1 MNGMV
6 SFGGITLTVPV
17 DITDPRIAKAYGHP
31 LRIHILGKLDNRV
44 ASPSELASELDAP
57 LTHVSYHVRQLAGLG
72 LIKLVKTTPRRGAV
86 EHHYTAKIRP
96 TITDKAWAE
105 VPEVVKKNHISG
117 WVEQAGQHVSAAVA
131 EGGFERDNAHF
142 SRTALELDAKGWN
155 AVAKELEKAL
165 ERIDRIASET
175 KKRLDADSNGELQ
188 KATAILLFFEGPYQ
202 AAGLPADA
210 GIRRHKRRRAKTTA

>member
-1 MNGMV
+1 M
-6 SFGGITLTVPV
+6 TVPV
-17 DITDPRIAKAYGHP
+17 DITDPRIAKAYAHP
-31 LRIHILGKLDNRV
+31 LRIHIIGKLDGRV
-44 ASPSELASELDAP
+44 ASPSELATELGAP

-96 TITDKAWAE
+96 TITDKAWSE
-105 VPEVVKKNHISG
+105 VPDVVRKNLSAG
-117 WVEQAGQHVSAAVA
+117 WVEQLGANVSAAVS
-131 EGGFERDNAHF
+131 EGGFERPNAHMT
-142 SRTALELDAKGWN
+142 RTMLELDEKGWN
-155 AVAKELEKAL
+155 AVAKELEKTL

-175 KKRLDADSNGELQ
+175 KSRLADSDEGSAM
-188 KATAILLFFEGPYQ
+188 KATAVLMLFEGPYQ

>member
-1 MNGMV
+1 MY
-6 SFGGITLTVPV
+6 GGQTLTVPV

-44 ASPSELASELDAP
+44 ASPSELAGELGAP

-72 LIKLVKTTPRRGAV
+72 LIKLVRTTPRRGAV
-86 EHHYTAKIRP
+86 EHHYTAKVRP

-117 WVEQAGQHVSAAVA
+117 WVEQAGANVSAAVA
-131 EGGFERDNAHF
+131 EGGFERDTAHF
-142 SRTALELDAKGWN
+142 SRTALELDEKGWN
-155 AVAKELEKAL
+155 AVAKELEKTL
-165 ERIDRIASET
+165 EKIDRIAAEA
-175 KKRLDADSNGELQ
+175 KFRLEDGNAVERQ